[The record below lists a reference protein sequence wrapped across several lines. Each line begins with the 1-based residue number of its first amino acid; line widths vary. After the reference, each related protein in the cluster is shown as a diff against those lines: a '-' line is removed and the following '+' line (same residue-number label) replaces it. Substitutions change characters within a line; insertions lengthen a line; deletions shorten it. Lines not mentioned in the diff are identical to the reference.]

1 MKSLKMP
8 LIVLNIL
15 RKLNKCFAGWN
26 MFTIFAVF
34 NDIEHEIIIEHDM
47 DVIAQE
53 IANQAIGVIHEKMNQ
68 LPIQETH
75 THVEPPFDTK
85 VTILGFDFN
94 CVVVNELTAALL
106 KRKQQETAKS
116 DRLPII
122 YIAKYV
128 SPRLM
133 DELCTQGINVLDC
146 AGNCHIHYEKEGLV
160 LFHIQNKGEK
170 NERPNARQYPM
181 FQEAGLKV
189 ILFLLL
195 EKTNVALA
203 YRKIQEATDVS
214 LGTVKNILDE
224 LTNRGFILNTKEGR
238 FLKDREE
245 LLEQWAEN
253 YNQVM
258 RPKLLMGK
266 MKFRS
271 ADDAEKWKELKLPEG
286 MCWGGEC
293 AAHLMDPYLI
303 PGAYTIYTEIP
314 TARLMGTGKVQFD
327 ETGYMDIYKKF
338 WKTEG
343 VPAPVVYADLLN
355 ANNGRCTEAAQR
367 LIDNGQI

>member
-1 MKSLKMP
+1 
-8 LIVLNIL
+8 
-15 RKLNKCFAGWN
+15 
-26 MFTIFAVF
+26 
-34 NDIEHEIIIEHDM
+34 M

-53 IANQAIGVIHEKMNQ
+53 ITNQAIGAIREKMNQ
-68 LPIQETH
+68 LQIQETR
-75 THVEPPFDTK
+75 TFVEPPFDTK

-94 CVVVNELTAALL
+94 CVVVNELTAAIL
-106 KRKQQETAKS
+106 KRKQQETANS
-116 DRLPII
+116 NRLPII

-133 DELCTQGINVLDC
+133 DEMCTHGINVLDC
-146 AGNCHIHYEKEGLV
+146 AGNCYIHYEKDGLV
-160 LFHIQNKGEK
+160 IFHLQNKGEK
-170 NERPNARQYPM
+170 TERPKDRQYPM

-203 YRKIQEATDVS
+203 YRKIQEATNVS

-224 LTNRGFILNTKEGR
+224 LTNRGFILNTKDGR

-253 YNQVM
+253 FNIVM

-266 MKFRS
+266 MKFRNE
-271 ADDAEKWKELKLPEG
+271 DDAENWEKLKLPEG

-293 AAHLMDPYLI
+293 AANLMDPYLT
-303 PGAYTIYTEIP
+303 PGAYMIYTEIP

-327 ETGYMDIYKKF
+327 EDGNVDIYKKF
-338 WKTEG
+338 WKTHG
-343 VPAPVVYADLLN
+343 VPTPIVYADLLN

-367 LIDNGQI
+367 LIENGQI